1 MELTTSDEQVF
12 APEVLVFQLVRVNGN
27 LTIAQDGKDKHFR
40 CKHLF
45 IRGGEFHVGSK
56 ETPF

>member
-1 MELTTSDEQVF
+1 
-12 APEVLVFQLVRVNGN
+12 VNGN